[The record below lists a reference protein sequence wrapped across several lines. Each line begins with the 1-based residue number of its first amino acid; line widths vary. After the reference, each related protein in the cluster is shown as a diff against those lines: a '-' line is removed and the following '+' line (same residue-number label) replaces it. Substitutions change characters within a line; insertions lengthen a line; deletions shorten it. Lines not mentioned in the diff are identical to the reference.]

1 MANSQRE
8 TQPASSTP
16 RGCPIQGKV
25 GYLCAPAY
33 GLNHVCRGFGVS
45 TDTGIPET
53 SGEGFW
59 EPVSIASMG
68 EWPPAH

>member
-45 TDTGIPET
+45 L
-53 SGEGFW
+53 
-59 EPVSIASMG
+59 SMG
-68 EWPPAH
+68 C